1 MKSFRYTFLI
11 FLCAIL
17 LPLQV
22 THAID
27 SAEPAMTAGKYAK
40 VYRGPKGES
49 VTVVDIEGE
58 DGCLMLFERV
68 EGDWDGKIIRHKI
81 VKMGDKSDFRADIP
95 GRERAWTTLATRQSW
110 WMGESYTIQP
120 LGSGPFNAM
129 LDVEASKEVIPQH
142 LVTAYLQQEEET
154 AQPAQ

>member
-1 MKSFRYTFLI
+1 MKSIRYAFFF

-22 THAID
+22 THAASSD
-27 SAEPAMTAGKYAK
+27 EPAMKAGKYAK

-81 VKMGDKSDFRADIP
+81 VKMGEKSDFRANIP
-95 GRERAWTTLATRQSW
+95 GREKEWTTLATRKSW
-110 WMGESYTIQP
+110 WMSESYTIQP
-120 LGSGPFNAM
+120 FGSGPFNAM
-129 LDVEASKEVIPQH
+129 LDVGASEEVIPQH
-142 LVTAYLQQEEET
+142 LVTAYLQQEEE
-154 AQPAQ
+154 AQAPQ